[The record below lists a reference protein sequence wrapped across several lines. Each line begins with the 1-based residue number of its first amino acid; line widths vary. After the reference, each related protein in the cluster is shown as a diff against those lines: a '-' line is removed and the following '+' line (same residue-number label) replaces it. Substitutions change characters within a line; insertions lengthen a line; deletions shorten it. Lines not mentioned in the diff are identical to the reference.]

1 MFLTFEHDL
10 LHFCLLLFIS
20 FTVIYHHLS
29 PLLWHHLLQCT
40 IGEYL
45 LPFIP
50 FITSGVFTYYNLF
63 HLLRGQLV
71 DVSFLYHLGRNENN
85 QNESFDQVFS
95 VSTLLMSLSISL
107 VMLSISG
114 NIASD
119 AISRRSGWFIGSQR
133 FSDPS
138 RIDTSPCT
146 QPSIEVV
153 PKSGPSISKHM
164 RIWCLKQT

>member
-1 MFLTFEHDL
+1 MFEHDL

-119 AISRRSGWFIGSQR
+119 AISRRSWSFIGTQR

-146 QPSIEVV
+146 
-153 PKSGPSISKHM
+153 
-164 RIWCLKQT
+164 